1 MRDNKENII
10 SIRNMTAPI
19 GDILLVDDRPD
30 NLRLLLNI
38 LKDKGYK
45 VRCVTT
51 GAMALRVCH
60 RHPPDLILLDI
71 QMPEM
76 NGYQVCEKLKADP
89 ETAGIPVIFLS
100 VIEEATEKVHAFN
113 VGGVDYI
120 TKPFQVKEV
129 VARVENQL
137 QILRLQNKLK
147 EQNIRLEKEIRDRQA
162 IEQQLRELNREM
174 KRSNQELEQF
184 AYVVSHDLQAPLGT
198 IASFAQLLQTRYQDQ
213 LDGKALQFIERIIT
227 GSLRMQHLIDD
238 LLQYSR
244 VGRMAQVFE
253 TVNCDQVLSQA
264 LANLETKIN
273 ETQAQIT
280 QDPLPAIAG
289 SSMGLLQLFQNL
301 ISNAL
306 KYRHPHISPRIHIS
320 VSLKEDMWSF
330 SIQDNG
336 IGIETKHLERIFQ
349 IFQRLHSDKEYP
361 GTGIGLA
368 ICKKIVELYGGKIWV
383 ESCPFQ
389 GSTFYFTIPAQK
401 PQDNPLMEEPKS

>member
-1 MRDNKENII
+1 
-10 SIRNMTAPI
+10 MTDPI

-45 VRCVTT
+45 VRCVTN
-51 GAMALRVCH
+51 GAMALRVSL

-76 NGYQVCEKLKADP
+76 NGYQVCEQLKAKP
-89 ETAGIPVIFLS
+89 ETREIPVIFLS
-100 VIEEATEKVHAFN
+100 VIEETKEKVHAFN
-113 VGGVDYI
+113 LGGVDYI

-147 EQNIRLEKEIRDRQA
+147 EQNIRLEQEIQERQA
-162 IEQQLRELNREM
+162 IEQQLLELNREM

-198 IASFAQLLQTRYQDQ
+198 IASFAQLLQNRYQDK

-227 GSLRMQHLIDD
+227 GSLRMQQLIDD

-253 TVNCDQVLSQA
+253 PVNCEQVLSQA
-264 LANLETKIN
+264 LANLETQIN
-273 ETQAQIT
+273 ETQALIT
-280 QDPLPAIAG
+280 HDSLPAIAG
-289 SSMGLLQLFQNL
+289 NSRGLLQLFQNL

-306 KYRHPHISPRIHIS
+306 KYHHTDISPRIHIR
-320 VSLKEDMWSF
+320 VSLKEDMWNF

-336 IGIETKHLERIFQ
+336 IGIETQHLERIFQ
-349 IFQRLHSDKEYP
+349 IFQRLHSDKEYL

-368 ICKKIVELYGGKIWV
+368 ICKKIVELHGGKIWV
-383 ESCPFQ
+383 ESCPLQ
-389 GSTFYFTIPAQK
+389 GSTFYFTIPTQK
-401 PQDNPLMEEPKS
+401 PEDNPLMEALT

>member
-1 MRDNKENII
+1 
-10 SIRNMTAPI
+10 MTDPI

-45 VRCVTT
+45 VRCVTN
-51 GAMALRVCH
+51 GAMALRVSL

-76 NGYQVCEKLKADP
+76 NGYQVCEQLKATP
-89 ETAGIPVIFLS
+89 ETREIPVIFLS
-100 VIEEATEKVHAFN
+100 VIEETKEKVHAFN

-147 EQNIRLEKEIRDRQA
+147 EQNIRLAQEIRDRQA
-162 IEQQLRELNREM
+162 IEEQLRELNREM

-198 IASFAQLLQTRYQDQ
+198 IASFAQLLQNRYQDQ
-213 LDGKALQFIERIIT
+213 LDGKALQFIERIIS
-227 GSLRMQHLIDD
+227 GSLTMQQLIDD

-253 TVNCDQVLSQA
+253 PVNCEQVLSQA
-264 LANLETKIN
+264 LANLETQIN
-273 ETQAQIT
+273 ETQALIT
-280 QDPLPAIAG
+280 SDPLPAIAG
-289 SSMGLLQLFQNL
+289 NSMGLLQLFQNL
-301 ISNAL
+301 MSNAL
-306 KYRHPHISPRIHIS
+306 KYRHPDISPRIHIT
-320 VSLKEDMWSF
+320 VSLQEDMWNF

-368 ICKKIVELYGGKIWV
+368 ICKKIVELHDGKIWV
-383 ESCPFQ
+383 ESFPSQ
-389 GSTFYFTIPAQK
+389 GSTFYFTLPAHKKQE
-401 PQDNPLMEEPKS
+401 NPLMGDPKL

>member
-1 MRDNKENII
+1 
-10 SIRNMTAPI
+10 MTDPI

-45 VRCVTT
+45 VRCVTN
-51 GAMALRVCH
+51 GAMALRVSL

-76 NGYQVCEKLKADP
+76 NGYQVCEQLKAKP
-89 ETAGIPVIFLS
+89 ETREIPVIFLS
-100 VIEEATEKVHAFN
+100 VIEETKEKVHAFN
-113 VGGVDYI
+113 LGGVDYI

-137 QILRLQNKLK
+137 QILRLQTKLK
-147 EQNIRLEKEIRDRQA
+147 EQNIRLEQEIQERQA
-162 IEQQLRELNREM
+162 IEQQLLELNREM

-184 AYVVSHDLQAPLGT
+184 AYVVSHDLQAPLGN
-198 IASFAQLLQTRYQDQ
+198 IASFAQLLQNRYPDK

-227 GSLRMQHLIDD
+227 GSLTMQQLIDD

-253 TVNCDQVLSQA
+253 PVNCEQVLSQA
-264 LANLETKIN
+264 LANLETKIK
-273 ETQAQIT
+273 ETQALIT
-280 QDPLPAIAG
+280 HDPLPAIAG
-289 SSMGLLQLFQNL
+289 NSLGLLQLFQNL
-301 ISNAL
+301 INNAL
-306 KYRHPHISPRIHIS
+306 KYHHPDISPRIHIR
-320 VSLKEDMWSF
+320 VSLKEDMWNF

-336 IGIETKHLERIFQ
+336 IGIETQHLERIFQ
-349 IFQRLHSDKEYP
+349 IFQRLHSDKDYP

-368 ICKKIVELYGGKIWV
+368 ICKKIVKLHGGKIWV
-383 ESCPFQ
+383 ESCPWQ
-389 GSTFYFTIPAQK
+389 GSTFYFTIPTQK
-401 PQDNPLMEEPKS
+401 PEENPLMEALKL

>member
-1 MRDNKENII
+1 MRDNKEKII
-10 SIRNMTAPI
+10 SIHNMTDSI

-45 VRCVTT
+45 VRCVTN
-51 GAMALRVCH
+51 GAMALRVSL

-76 NGYQVCEKLKADP
+76 NGYQVCEQLKAKV
-89 ETAGIPVIFLS
+89 ETREIPVIFLS
-100 VIEEATEKVHAFN
+100 VIEETTEKVHAFN

-147 EQNIRLEKEIRDRQA
+147 EQNIRLEQEIRDRKA

-198 IASFAQLLQTRYQDQ
+198 IASFAQLLQNRYQDK
-213 LDGKALQFIERIIT
+213 LDGKAFQFIERIIT
-227 GSLRMQHLIDD
+227 GSLRMQQLIDD

-253 TVNCDQVLSQA
+253 PVNCDRVLSQA
-264 LANLETKIN
+264 LANLETQIK
-273 ETQAQIT
+273 ETQALIT
-280 QDPLPAIAG
+280 HDPLPAIAG
-289 SSMGLLQLFQNL
+289 NSMGLLQLFQNL

-306 KYRHPHISPRIHIS
+306 KYRHPDISPQIHIT
-320 VSLKEDMWSF
+320 VSLQEDMWIF

-349 IFQRLHSDKEYP
+349 IFQRLHSDKDYP

-368 ICKKIVELYGGKIWV
+368 ICKKIVELHGGKIWV
-383 ESCPFQ
+383 ESCLLQ

-401 PQDNPLMEEPKS
+401 PEDNPLKEEPKL

>member
-1 MRDNKENII
+1 
-10 SIRNMTAPI
+10 MTDPI

-45 VRCVTT
+45 VRCVTN
-51 GAMALRVCH
+51 GAMALRVCL
-60 RHPPDLILLDI
+60 RHPPDLIFLDI

-76 NGYQVCEKLKADP
+76 NGYEVCEQLKANP
-89 ETAGIPVIFLS
+89 ETAEIPVIFLS
-100 VIEEATEKVHAFN
+100 VIEETLEKVHAFN

-129 VARVENQL
+129 VARVETQL

-147 EQNIRLEKEIRDRQA
+147 EQNIRLEQEIRERKA
-162 IEQQLRELNREM
+162 IEQQLLELNQEM

-198 IASFAQLLQTRYQDQ
+198 IASFAQLLQNRYPDQ
-213 LDGKALQFIERIIT
+213 LDSKALQFIDRIIA
-227 GSLRMQHLIDD
+227 GSLRMQQLIDD

-244 VGRMAQVFE
+244 VGRMARVFE
-253 TVNCDQVLSQA
+253 TVNCDRILSQA

-273 ETQAQIT
+273 ETQALIT
-280 QDPLPAIAG
+280 SDSLPAIAG
-289 SSMGLLQLFQNL
+289 NSMGLLQVFQNL

-306 KYRHPHISPRIHIS
+306 KYHHPNISPEIYIR
-320 VSLKEDMWSF
+320 VSLQEDMWIF

-368 ICKKIVELYGGKIWV
+368 ICKKIVELHGGKIWV
-383 ESCPFQ
+383 ESCPLK
-389 GSTFYFTIPAQK
+389 GSTFYFTIPIQK
-401 PQDNPLMEEPKS
+401 PQNIP

>member
-1 MRDNKENII
+1 VRDNEKKII
-10 SIRNMTAPI
+10 SIHNMTDPI

-45 VRCVTT
+45 VRCVTN
-51 GAMALRVCH
+51 GAMALRVSL

-76 NGYQVCEKLKADP
+76 NGYQVCEQLKAKP
-89 ETAGIPVIFLS
+89 ETREIPVIFLS
-100 VIEEATEKVHAFN
+100 VIEETKEKVHAFN

-147 EQNIRLEKEIRDRQA
+147 EQNIRLEQEIRDRKA
-162 IEQQLRELNREM
+162 IEQQLLELNREM

-198 IASFAQLLQTRYQDQ
+198 IASFAQLLQNRYQAQ
-213 LDGKALQFIERIIT
+213 LDGKALQFIDRIIT
-227 GSLRMQHLIDD
+227 GSLRMQQLIDD

-244 VGRMAQVFE
+244 VGRLTKEFE
-253 TVNCDQVLSQA
+253 PVNCEQVLSQS
-264 LANLETKIN
+264 LANLETEIN
-273 ETQAQIT
+273 ATQAQIIH
-280 QDPLPAIAG
+280 DPLPAIAG
-289 SSMGLLQLFQNL
+289 NPLGLLQLFQNL

-306 KYRHPHISPRIHIS
+306 KYRHPQISPRIYIS
-320 VSLKEDMWSF
+320 VSPREDMWLF

-368 ICKKIVELYGGKIWV
+368 ICKKIVELHGGTIWV
-383 ESCPFQ
+383 ESAPAQ
-389 GSTFYFTIPAQK
+389 GSTFYFSISVQQT
-401 PQDNPLMEEPKS
+401 QDKYPLKDVKL

>member
-1 MRDNKENII
+1 MRDNKEKII
-10 SIRNMTAPI
+10 SIRNMTDPI

-51 GAMALRVCH
+51 GAMALRVSL
-60 RHPPDLILLDI
+60 RYPPDLILLDI

-76 NGYQVCEKLKADP
+76 NGYQVCEQLKANP
-89 ETAGIPVIFLS
+89 ETAPIPVIFLS
-100 VIEEATEKVHAFN
+100 VIEETVEKVHAFN

-137 QILRLQNKLK
+137 QILRLQNKLR
-147 EQNIRLEKEIRDRQA
+147 EQNIQLEQEIRDRKA
-162 IEQQLRELNREM
+162 IEQQLLELNREM

-198 IASFAQLLQTRYQDQ
+198 IASFAQLLQNRYQDQ
-213 LDGKALQFIERIIT
+213 LDGKALQFIERIIG
-227 GSLRMQHLIDD
+227 GSLRMQQLIDD

-244 VGRMAQVFE
+244 VGRMTQIFE
-253 TVNCDQVLSQA
+253 PVQCDRVLSQV

-273 ETQAQIT
+273 ETKALIT
-280 QDPLPAIAG
+280 HDPLPAIAG
-289 SSMGLLQLFQNL
+289 NGMGLLQLFQNL
-301 ISNAL
+301 ISNAI
-306 KYRHPHISPRIHIS
+306 KYRHPHSSPRIHIR
-320 VSLKEDMWSF
+320 VSLQEDMWIF

-349 IFQRLHSDKEYP
+349 IFQRLHSDKQYP

-368 ICKKIVELYGGKIWV
+368 ICKKIVELHGGKIWV
-383 ESCPFQ
+383 ESCPSQ
-389 GSTFYFTIPAQK
+389 GSTFHFTIPAQNPK
-401 PQDNPLMEEPKS
+401 KTPLMEAPKL